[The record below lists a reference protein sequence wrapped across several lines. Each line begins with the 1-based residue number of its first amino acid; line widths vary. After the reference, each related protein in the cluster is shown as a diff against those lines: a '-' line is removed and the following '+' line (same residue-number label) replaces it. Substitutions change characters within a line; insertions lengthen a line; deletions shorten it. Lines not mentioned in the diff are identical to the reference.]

1 MEVRS
6 SSRKIFFKSSI
17 CKRFNV
23 KDLGKL
29 HHFLGMKIV
38 QDDVS
43 GDIWIGQPAYIV
55 KVVEKYG
62 MKDAKCVNT
71 PVDAGS
77 RLVKAI
83 EGDELFDQVVYQST
97 IGSLLYLSTGTRP
110 DIAFAVSNAARFSS
124 NPSKQHWIAV
134 KRIIRYLKGTRDLE
148 YYIRGVPR
156 TT

>member
-1 MEVRS
+1 MAIVGVYVDDIVIACGSEEQL
-6 SSRKIFFKSSI
+6 KKFKSSI

-43 GDIWIGQPAYIV
+43 GDIWIGQPAYID

-77 RLVKAI
+77 RLVRLLKVKSFLI
-83 EGDELFDQVVYQST
+83 KLFIS
-97 IGSLLYLSTGTRP
+97 RP
-110 DIAFAVSNAARFSS
+110 
-124 NPSKQHWIAV
+124 
-134 KRIIRYLKGTRDLE
+134 
-148 YYIRGVPR
+148 
-156 TT
+156 